1 MSKFRK
7 ETRSRF
13 FMSQREIYGAICDD
27 EFGLVVGLARL
38 AKAAGLQ
45 GDAID
50 LEAGFGRAGF
60 NIHHIG
66 NGDFLA
72 LATAFAQ

>member
-1 MSKFRK
+1 MPQS
-7 ETRSRF
+7 
-13 FMSQREIYGAICDD
+13 EIYGAICDD
-27 EFGLVVGLARL
+27 RFGLVVGLARL

-50 LEAGFGRAGF
+50 TEPGFGGASF